1 MNNLRRHIICVLQE
15 AMKSVGDMGALA
27 LFSSEVVDVLK
38 GTNIHSVNDV
48 SSFFNKETF
57 KLLVHGVS

>member
-1 MNNLRRHIICVLQE
+1 MLQE